1 MKLMGHRGAR
11 DKAPE
16 NTLRSFSALLESN
29 VRVVEFDIQQS
40 ADGIWVVHHDET
52 LDRTTT
58 SSGELAKKT
67 WNQLSQVRTKE
78 GDPLPM
84 LSDVLSLFKDTEFE
98 LQIEIKS
105 PGDFKNLG
113 FEIQKNIASDQVTV
127 ISFNHN
133 WLLEFKNLNPQ
144 IKTACLLFGLPVNPV
159 EIVKAA
165 KADGISLS
173 VNWIDSDL
181 VKKCHTAG
189 LTVTAWNANDKKTF
203 EKMKA
208 LGVDY
213 LGTDMPFTAVEWS
226 IVINIDTSQPQ

>member
-11 DKAPE
+11 DRAPE
-16 NTLRSFSALLESN
+16 NTLRSFMALLESK
-29 VRVVEFDIQQS
+29 VTAVEFDIHQS
-40 ADGIWVVHHDET
+40 ADGVWVVHHDDT
-52 LDRTTT
+52 LERTTT

-67 WNQLSQVRTKE
+67 WSELSLVRTKE
-78 GDPLPM
+78 GDPLPK
-84 LSDVLSLFKDTEFE
+84 LTDVLSLFKDSAFE

-105 PGDFKNLG
+105 AGDFKNLG
-113 FEIQKNIASDQVTV
+113 QEIQKHITKDKVTV

-133 WLLEFKNLNPQ
+133 WLLEFKKLNPQ
-144 IKTACLLFGLPVNPV
+144 IKTTCLLFGLPVNPV

-165 KADGISLS
+165 GADGLSLS
-173 VNWIDSDL
+173 VNWIDADL

-226 IVINIDTSQPQ
+226 IVINIDMS

>member
-11 DKAPE
+11 DRAPE
-16 NTLRSFSALLESN
+16 NTLRSFTALLASN
-29 VRVVEFDIQQS
+29 ISVVEFDIHQS

-58 SSGELAKKT
+58 STGELAKKT
-67 WNQLSQVRTKE
+67 WTELSQVCTKE
-78 GDPLPM
+78 GDPLPQ
-84 LSDVLSLFKDTEFE
+84 LSDVLSLFKDTQFE

-105 PGDFKNLG
+105 AGDFKNLG
-113 FEIQKNIASDQVTV
+113 LEIQKHIATAKVTV

-133 WLLEFKNLNPQ
+133 WLFDFKKQNPQ
-144 IKTACLLFGLPVNPV
+144 IKTTCLLFGLPLNPV

-165 KADGISLS
+165 NADGISLS

-181 VKKCHTAG
+181 VNKCHQAG
-189 LTVTAWNANDKKTF
+189 LTVTAWNANNLETF
-203 EKMKA
+203 QKIKS

-213 LGTDMPFTAVEWS
+213 LGTDVPFTAGSW
-226 IVINIDTSQPQ
+226 